1 MHIQASGN
9 IDYAPR
15 ISAIDT
21 NHTSY
26 STGNEYHQDAYVAA
40 YLDNNLTLRLSFTP
54 DEARDF
60 AQRLLVTAAAVD
72 QMNADHDC
80 GATSNGG
87 LVPTAAAV

>member
-1 MHIQASGN
+1 MNIQASGN
-9 IDYAPR
+9 VDYNPR
-15 ISAIDT
+15 ISAIDA

-40 YLDNNLTLRLSFTP
+40 YLDQNMTLRLSFTP

-72 QMNADHDC
+72 QMIADHDC
-80 GATSNGG
+80 GATNNG
-87 LVPTAAAV
+87 LVPAVAAV